1 MESFSDDREYFI
13 TEIMPYYEYIRRFVF
28 TISDNDFLSLDI
40 TQEAMLLAWKGI
52 GKLKKYRNLKS
63 ALTTIAKNALMDYYR
78 KHGNDIRCIELRD
91 TMMESMVEEDAV
103 TLLLS
108 MEKKSELMSKLN
120 TLNENQLKVVVLY
133 YYFEMPLKEIGQV
146 LKINYNTVLSLHRR
160 ALIALRKKMD
170 DPSKNKNDSTHE
182 H

>member
-13 TEIMPYYEYIRRFVF
+13 TEIMPYYEYIRRFIF

-40 TQEAMLLAWKGI
+40 TQDAMLLAWRGI
-52 GKLKKYRNLKS
+52 DRLKNYRNLKG
-63 ALTTIAKNALMDYYR
+63 ALCTIAKNALMDYYR
-78 KHGNDIRCIELRD
+78 KHGNDIRCVELQD
-91 TMMESMVEEDAV
+91 TMLESIVEEDAI
-103 TLLLS
+103 TCLLN
-108 MEKKSELMSKLN
+108 MEKKSELMAKLN
-120 TLNENQLKVVVLY
+120 TLNENQLRVIILY

-170 DPSKNKNDSTHE
+170 DPTGHDSKHKQ
-182 H
+182 